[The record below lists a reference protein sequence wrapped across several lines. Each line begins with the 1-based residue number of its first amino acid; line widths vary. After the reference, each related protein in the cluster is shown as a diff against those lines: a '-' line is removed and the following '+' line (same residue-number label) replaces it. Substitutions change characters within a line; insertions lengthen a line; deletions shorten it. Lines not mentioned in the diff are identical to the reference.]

1 MEADRDD
8 KRDRWLLAAA
18 AAGMLTLLLAG
29 EFYNEGDDLELGDM
43 LFEILQLALLV
54 GGTAASVL
62 LVLRVRTQEEGS
74 RVLRRDL
81 EAVLADGRR
90 WREEMAYHLH
100 ELGNGIR
107 RQFEAWRPTQAE
119 QGAGLLLL
127 KGFSHKEIARFR
139 NTSEATI
146 RQQAA
151 AVYQKANLSRRAALS
166 AFFLEDLLTQPQ
178 AGRIAAPSA
187 RERLAS

>member
-8 KRDRWLLAAA
+8 KRGRWLLAAA

-43 LFEILQLALLV
+43 LFEILQLVLLV

-62 LVLRVRTQEEGS
+62 LVLRMRTQEEEN

-81 EAVLADGRR
+81 EAILADGRR

-107 RQFEAWRPTQAE
+107 RQFEAWRLTPAE
-119 QGAGLLLL
+119 QEVGLLLL

-151 AVYQKANLSRRAALS
+151 ALYQKANLSGRAALS

-178 AGRIAAPSA
+178 AERIAAPSA

>member
-1 MEADRDD
+1 MDADRDD

-107 RQFEAWRPTQAE
+107 RQFEAWRLTPAE
-119 QGAGLLLL
+119 QEVGLLLL

-178 AGRIAAPSA
+178 AERIAAPSD